1 MRLGEEVPV
10 KFRFSRSPK
19 YVAILFAALSSSALM
34 FSIATSASSQA
45 VSVSRPT
52 SSTYVVALVCP
63 TPRGLVAQDFQ
74 TPSTAFKAIEP
85 DCDDLTP
92 SPTPT
97 VTPTATPTPTISKS
111 PTPKPSDTS
120 GPRIILVH
128 PTVDSVVI
136 PKIVIS
142 GLKSEEFTYDGK
154 AHTLNFSVSPKDAS
168 CAITYAGSSDAPVR
182 VGNYVSSVHCSIGN
196 VIARAIATI
205 KINKATPV
213 VKWSN
218 PLSITSITHLSKRE
232 INATSSIPGKF
243 RYREGAGKALSIG
256 VQELH
261 ADFRPTDSHNYNGAV
276 AKTTITV
283 RKAPITSLVLRFSLG
298 SSQLSGAEI
307 KVISAVESSSGATI
321 TITGYAQPSTN
332 KIADQQLGL
341 DRARAVQAQLATVV
355 GSAKFK
361 IASKGSQINKA
372 CTSVKNKCVVVSFK

>member
-10 KFRFSRSPK
+10 KLIFSRSPK
-19 YVAILFAALSSSALM
+19 YVATLLVALSSSALT

-45 VSVSRPT
+45 VSVTRPT
-52 SSTYVVALVCP
+52 SSAYVVALVCP

-97 VTPTATPTPTISKS
+97 VTPTATQTPTISKS

-232 INATSSIPGKF
+232 LNATSSIPGKF

-298 SSQLSGAEI
+298 SSRLSGAEI

>member
-111 PTPKPSDTS
+111 PTPKPPDTS

-232 INATSSIPGKF
+232 LNATSSIPGKF
-243 RYREGAGKALSIG
+243 RYREGSGKTLSIG

>member
-1 MRLGEEVPV
+1 MKLI
-10 KFRFSRSPK
+10 FSRSPK
-19 YVAILFAALSSSALM
+19 YVATLLVALSSSTLI

-52 SSTYVVALVCP
+52 SSAYVVALVCP

-97 VTPTATPTPTISKS
+97 ATPTATPTPTISKT

-154 AHTLNFSVSPKDAS
+154 AHALNFNVSPKDAS

-232 INATSSIPGKF
+232 LNATSSIPGKF

-256 VQELH
+256 VQDLH
-261 ADFRPTDSHNYNGAV
+261 ADFRPTDSHNYNGAA

-298 SSQLSGAEI
+298 SSRLSGAEI

-341 DRARAVQAQLATVV
+341 ERAKAVQAQLATVV

>member
-10 KFRFSRSPK
+10 KLIFSRSPK
-19 YVAILFAALSSSALM
+19 YVATLLVALSSSALT

-45 VSVSRPT
+45 VSASRPT
-52 SSTYVVALVCP
+52 SSAYVVALVCP

-97 VTPTATPTPTISKS
+97 VTPTATQTPTISKS

-232 INATSSIPGKF
+232 LNATSSIPGKF
-243 RYREGAGKALSIG
+243 RYREGSGKTLSIG

-261 ADFRPTDSHNYNGAV
+261 ADFRPTDSHNYNGAA

-298 SSQLSGAEI
+298 SSRLSGAEI

-321 TITGYAQPSTN
+321 IITGYAQPSTN

>member
-10 KFRFSRSPK
+10 KLIFSRSPK
-19 YVAILFAALSSSALM
+19 YVATLLVALSSSALT

-45 VSVSRPT
+45 VSASRPT
-52 SSTYVVALVCP
+52 SSAYVVALVCP

-232 INATSSIPGKF
+232 LNATSSIPGKF

-298 SSQLSGAEI
+298 SSRLSGAEI

>member
-10 KFRFSRSPK
+10 KLIFSRSPK
-19 YVAILFAALSSSALM
+19 YVATLLVALSSSALT

-45 VSVSRPT
+45 VSASRPT
-52 SSTYVVALVCP
+52 SSAYVVALVCP

-97 VTPTATPTPTISKS
+97 VTPTATQTPTISKS

-232 INATSSIPGKF
+232 LNATSSIPGKF
-243 RYREGAGKALSIG
+243 RYREGSGKTLSIG

-261 ADFRPTDSHNYNGAV
+261 ADFGPTDSHNYNGAV

-298 SSQLSGAEI
+298 SSRLSGAEI

>member
-111 PTPKPSDTS
+111 PTPKPPDTS

>member
-111 PTPKPSDTS
+111 PTPKPPDTS

-168 CAITYAGSSDAPVR
+168 CAITYAGSIDAPVR

-298 SSQLSGAEI
+298 SSRLSGAEI

>member
-10 KFRFSRSPK
+10 KLIFSRSPK
-19 YVAILFAALSSSALM
+19 YVATLLVALSSSALT

-45 VSVSRPT
+45 VSASRPT
-52 SSTYVVALVCP
+52 SSAYVVALVCP

-97 VTPTATPTPTISKS
+97 VTPTATQTPTISKS

-182 VGNYVSSVHCSIGN
+182 VGNYVSSAHCSIGN

-232 INATSSIPGKF
+232 LNATSSIPGKF
-243 RYREGAGKALSIG
+243 RYREGSGKTLSIG

-298 SSQLSGAEI
+298 SSRLSGAEI

-321 TITGYAQPSTN
+321 IITGYAQPSTN

-361 IASKGSQINKA
+361 ITSKGSQINKA

>member
-10 KFRFSRSPK
+10 KLIFSRSPK
-19 YVAILFAALSSSALM
+19 YVATLLVALSSSALT

-45 VSVSRPT
+45 VSASRPT
-52 SSTYVVALVCP
+52 SSAYVVALVCP

-97 VTPTATPTPTISKS
+97 VTPTATQTPTISKS

-232 INATSSIPGKF
+232 LNATSSIPGKF
-243 RYREGAGKALSIG
+243 RYREGSGKTLSIG

-261 ADFRPTDSHNYNGAV
+261 ADFRPTDSHNYNGAA

-298 SSQLSGAEI
+298 SSRLSGAEI

-321 TITGYAQPSTN
+321 IITGYAQPSTN

-361 IASKGSQINKA
+361 ITSKGSQINKA

>member
-10 KFRFSRSPK
+10 KLIFSRSPK

-45 VSVSRPT
+45 VSVTRPT
-52 SSTYVVALVCP
+52 SSAYVVALVCP

-182 VGNYVSSVHCSIGN
+182 VGNYVSSVHCSTGN

-232 INATSSIPGKF
+232 LNATSSIPGKF

-298 SSQLSGAEI
+298 SSRLSGAEI

-321 TITGYAQPSTN
+321 IITGYAQPSTN

>member
-10 KFRFSRSPK
+10 KLIFSRSPK

-45 VSVSRPT
+45 VSVTRPT
-52 SSTYVVALVCP
+52 SSAYVVALVCP

-232 INATSSIPGKF
+232 LNATSSIPGKF
-243 RYREGAGKALSIG
+243 RYREGSGKTLSIG

-298 SSQLSGAEI
+298 SSRLSGAEI

>member
-10 KFRFSRSPK
+10 KLIFSRSPK
-19 YVAILFAALSSSALM
+19 YVATLLVALSSSALT

-45 VSVSRPT
+45 VSASRPT
-52 SSTYVVALVCP
+52 SSAYVVALVCP

-232 INATSSIPGKF
+232 LNATSSIPGKF
-243 RYREGAGKALSIG
+243 RYREGSGKTLSIG

-261 ADFRPTDSHNYNGAV
+261 ADFGPTDSHNYNGAV

-298 SSQLSGAEI
+298 SSRLSGAEI

>member
-10 KFRFSRSPK
+10 KLIFSRSPK
-19 YVAILFAALSSSALM
+19 YVATLLVALSSSALT

-45 VSVSRPT
+45 VSASRPT
-52 SSTYVVALVCP
+52 SSAYVVALVCP

-182 VGNYVSSVHCSIGN
+182 VGNYVSSAHCSIGN

-232 INATSSIPGKF
+232 LNATSSIPGKF

-261 ADFRPTDSHNYNGAV
+261 ADFGPTDSHNYNGAV

-298 SSQLSGAEI
+298 SSRLSGAEI

-321 TITGYAQPSTN
+321 IITGYAQPSTN

>member
-45 VSVSRPT
+45 VSASRPT
-52 SSTYVVALVCP
+52 SSAYVVALVCP

-111 PTPKPSDTS
+111 PTPKPPDTS

-182 VGNYVSSVHCSIGN
+182 VGNYVSSAHCSIGN

-232 INATSSIPGKF
+232 LNATSSIPGKF

-298 SSQLSGAEI
+298 SSRLSGAEI

-361 IASKGSQINKA
+361 ITSKGSQINKA

>member
-10 KFRFSRSPK
+10 KLIFSRSPK
-19 YVAILFAALSSSALM
+19 YVATLLVALSSSALT

-52 SSTYVVALVCP
+52 SSAYVVALVCP

-142 GLKSEEFTYDGK
+142 GLKREEFTYDGK

-232 INATSSIPGKF
+232 LNATSSIPGKF
-243 RYREGAGKALSIG
+243 RYREGSGKTLSIG
-256 VQELH
+256 IQELH
-261 ADFRPTDSHNYNGAV
+261 ADFRPTDSHNFNGAV

-298 SSQLSGAEI
+298 SSRLSGAEI

>member
-10 KFRFSRSPK
+10 KLIFSRSPK

-45 VSVSRPT
+45 VSASRPT
-52 SSTYVVALVCP
+52 SSAYVVALVCP

-97 VTPTATPTPTISKS
+97 VTPTATQTPTISKS

-182 VGNYVSSVHCSIGN
+182 VGNYVSSAHCSIGN

-232 INATSSIPGKF
+232 LNATSSIPGKF

-261 ADFRPTDSHNYNGAV
+261 ADFGPTDSHNYNGAV

-298 SSQLSGAEI
+298 SSRLSGAEI

>member
-10 KFRFSRSPK
+10 KLIFSRSPK
-19 YVAILFAALSSSALM
+19 YVATLLVALSSSALT

-45 VSVSRPT
+45 VSASRPT
-52 SSTYVVALVCP
+52 SSAYVVALVCP

-97 VTPTATPTPTISKS
+97 VTPTATQTPTISKS

-182 VGNYVSSVHCSIGN
+182 VGNYVSSAHCSIGN

-232 INATSSIPGKF
+232 LNATSSIPGKF

-298 SSQLSGAEI
+298 SSRLSGAEI

-321 TITGYAQPSTN
+321 IITGYAQPSTN

>member
-1 MRLGEEVPV
+1 MKLI
-10 KFRFSRSPK
+10 FSRSPK
-19 YVAILFAALSSSALM
+19 YVATLLVALSSSALT

-52 SSTYVVALVCP
+52 SSAYVVALVCP

-142 GLKSEEFTYDGK
+142 GLKREEFTYDGK

-168 CAITYAGSSDAPVR
+168 CAITYAGSSDAPAR

-232 INATSSIPGKF
+232 LNATSSIPGKF
-243 RYREGAGKALSIG
+243 RNREGSGKTLSIG
-256 VQELH
+256 IQELH
-261 ADFRPTDSHNYNGAV
+261 ADFRPTDSHNFNGAV

-298 SSQLSGAEI
+298 SSRLSGAEI

>member
-10 KFRFSRSPK
+10 KLIFSRSPK

-45 VSVSRPT
+45 VSASRPT
-52 SSTYVVALVCP
+52 SSAYVVALVCP

-154 AHTLNFSVSPKDAS
+154 AHTLNFGVSPKDAS

-232 INATSSIPGKF
+232 LNATSSIPGKF

-298 SSQLSGAEI
+298 SSRLSGAEI

-321 TITGYAQPSTN
+321 IITGYAQPSTN

>member
-10 KFRFSRSPK
+10 KLIFSRSPK
-19 YVAILFAALSSSALM
+19 YVATLLVALSSSALT

-45 VSVSRPT
+45 VSASRPT
-52 SSTYVVALVCP
+52 SSAYVVALVCP

-97 VTPTATPTPTISKS
+97 VTPTATQTPTISKS

-232 INATSSIPGKF
+232 LNATSSIPGKF

-261 ADFRPTDSHNYNGAV
+261 ADFGPTDSHNYNGAV

-298 SSQLSGAEI
+298 SSRLSGAEI

-321 TITGYAQPSTN
+321 IITGYAQPSTN

-361 IASKGSQINKA
+361 ITSKGSQINKA

>member
-1 MRLGEEVPV
+1 M
-10 KFRFSRSPK
+10 
-19 YVAILFAALSSSALM
+19 ALSSSALT

-45 VSVSRPT
+45 VSASRPT
-52 SSTYVVALVCP
+52 SSAYVVALVCP

>member
-10 KFRFSRSPK
+10 KLIFSRSPK
-19 YVAILFAALSSSALM
+19 YVATLLVALSSSALT

-97 VTPTATPTPTISKS
+97 VTPTATQTPTISKS

-232 INATSSIPGKF
+232 LNATSSIPGKF

-261 ADFRPTDSHNYNGAV
+261 ADFGPTDSHNYNGAV

-298 SSQLSGAEI
+298 SSRLSGAEI

-321 TITGYAQPSTN
+321 IITGYAQPSTN

>member
-111 PTPKPSDTS
+111 PTPKPPDTS

-298 SSQLSGAEI
+298 SSRLSGAEI

>member
-10 KFRFSRSPK
+10 KLIFSRSPK
-19 YVAILFAALSSSALM
+19 YVATLLVALSSSALT

-45 VSVSRPT
+45 VSASRPT
-52 SSTYVVALVCP
+52 SSAYVVALVCP

-97 VTPTATPTPTISKS
+97 VTPTATQTPTISKS

-182 VGNYVSSVHCSIGN
+182 VGNYVSSAHCSIGN

-232 INATSSIPGKF
+232 LNATSSIPGKF
-243 RYREGAGKALSIG
+243 RYREGSGKTLSIG

-298 SSQLSGAEI
+298 SSRLSGAEI

-321 TITGYAQPSTN
+321 IITGYAQPSTN

>member
-10 KFRFSRSPK
+10 KLIFSRSPK
-19 YVAILFAALSSSALM
+19 YVATLLVALSSSALT

-45 VSVSRPT
+45 VSASRPT
-52 SSTYVVALVCP
+52 SSAYVVALVCP

-232 INATSSIPGKF
+232 LNATSSIPGKF

-261 ADFRPTDSHNYNGAV
+261 ADFGPTDSHNYNGAV

-298 SSQLSGAEI
+298 SSRLSGAEI